1 MWRRCQLHVSFDLW
15 PPDWVCSKPGP
26 YSSVSKSGAV
36 DIEIWPWSVSGGVR
50 QLENQQLLN
59 RLLHLQ
65 ILWPGYGT
73 CSLFCQL
80 PGGHTAPAAI
90 TALELFHP
98 RQPGSEHTVAETLA
112 NRPGPNTFHVV
123 VECHSRPIT
132 ALPYCLPT
140 HSTACWYSWGFQ
152 KLTRISEIARD
163 SGRLSANHVASYID
177 VLLGRNEHGSSH
189 GICLSTGKF
198 KISWICEWKCATLS
212 PKTHR

>member
-1 MWRRCQLHVSFDLW
+1 MLWSLNLNFISCTAIQQHGHRPLGFFLWSGMELVADRKKTCKIASQMPKKTPPPLPLLALGTKPRHEIQQKKKQNVSPFHI
-15 PPDWVCSKPGP
+15 S
-26 YSSVSKSGAV
+26 
-36 DIEIWPWSVSGGVR
+36 
-50 QLENQQLLN
+50 
-59 RLLHLQ
+59 H
-65 ILWPGYGT
+65 
-73 CSLFCQL
+73 
-80 PGGHTAPAAI
+80 
-90 TALELFHP
+90 HP
-98 RQPGSEHTVAETLA
+98 RQPGSQHTVAETLA

-177 VLLGRNEHGSSH
+177 VLLGRKEHGSSH
-189 GICLSTGKF
+189 GICLSMHKF
-198 KISWICEWKCATLS
+198 KISWICERKCTTLS